1 MAVIKHQPKKYKKS
15 DKSVGFFIEFYEFY
29 KLQGGLNFDMIF
41 AYKEIIMQNELLHE
55 LEQRGFLNQASNMDG
70 LNAALNAGPI
80 AAYMGSD
87 PTADSLHVGHLVPV
101 MMMRWLQK
109 YGHRP
114 LMLVGGATGRIGDP
128 SGRDT
133 GRPMMTEE
141 LLAKNVAGLKKSYSK
156 FIKFGDGASDA
167 IIVDN
172 YDWLKDYNHLDFLR
186 DYGTDFTVPR
196 MLSME
201 SVKRRLENGMT
212 FLEFNYM
219 TFQAVD
225 FLTLYKKYGCI
236 LQTCGADQWGN
247 AIMGVELIRKKLGKE
262 AFVLSTALITDSAG
276 NKIGKSAGNAIWV
289 NEDKTSPYEYY
300 QYFRNTPDD
309 LVEKF
314 LKIFTEI
321 PLDEIA
327 RLSALQGA
335 ELNEAKKVL
344 AFAATEIA
352 HGTAAA
358 QSAADTAAS
367 LFGGAGASENMP
379 TFELEMI
386 GPMAML
392 DFLVVIGLFPSKS
405 EARRMVE
412 QGGIQIDSNKI
423 IDWKSTV
430 APADEIIVQKG
441 KKTFLRVLKKN

>member
-1 MAVIKHQPKKYKKS
+1 
-15 DKSVGFFIEFYEFY
+15 
-29 KLQGGLNFDMIF
+29 
-41 AYKEIIMQNELLHE
+41 MQNELLRE
-55 LEQRGFLNQASNMDG
+55 LTARGFINQVSNIDALND
-70 LNAALNAGPI
+70 ALNAGRI
-80 AAYMGSD
+80 AAYLGSD

-114 LMLVGGATGRIGDP
+114 IMLVGGATGRIGDP
-128 SGRDT
+128 SGRDS

-141 LLAKNVAGLKKSYSK
+141 VLAHNIAGLKKSYSK
-156 FIKFGDGASDA
+156 FFRFGDGASDA
-167 IIVDN
+167 IMVDN
-172 YDWLKDYNHLDFLR
+172 YDWMKGYSHLDFLR
-186 DYGTDFTVPR
+186 DFGTDFTVPR

-201 SVKRRLENGMT
+201 SVKRRLETGMT

-225 FLTLYKKYGCI
+225 FLTLYKDYGCI

-247 AIMGVELIRKKLGKE
+247 AIMGIELIRKKLGKE
-262 AFVLSTALITDSAG
+262 AFVLSTSLITDSNG
-276 NKIGKSAGNAIWV
+276 KKIGKSAGNAIWV

-321 PLDEIA
+321 PLAEIE
-327 RLSALQGA
+327 RLAALKGA
-335 ELNEAKKVL
+335 ELNEAKKIL
-344 AFAATEIA
+344 AYAATEIA

-358 QSAADTAAS
+358 DAAAA
-367 LFGGAGASENMP
+367 LFGGGADMSNAPSVEMP
-379 TFELEMI
+379 MNA
-386 GPMAML
+386 PMGVV
-392 DFLVVIGLFPSKS
+392 DFLCAAGLFPSKS

-412 QGGIQIDSNKI
+412 QGGIQIDGVKI
-423 IDWKSTV
+423 TDPRAMI
-430 APADEIIVQKG
+430 APACDIMVQKG
-441 KKTFLRVLKKN
+441 KKTFLRVMCK

>member
-1 MAVIKHQPKKYKKS
+1 
-15 DKSVGFFIEFYEFY
+15 
-29 KLQGGLNFDMIF
+29 
-41 AYKEIIMQNELLHE
+41 MQNELLQE
-55 LEQRGFLNQASNMDG
+55 LSARGFINQVSNLDALND
-70 LNAALNAGPI
+70 ALNAGPI
-80 AAYMGSD
+80 TAYLGSD

-141 LLAKNVAGLKKSYSK
+141 TLAHNIAGLKKSYSK
-156 FIKFGDGASDA
+156 FIKFGDGATDA
-167 IIVDN
+167 VIVDN
-172 YDWLKDYNHLDFLR
+172 YDWMSGYSHLDFLR
-186 DYGTDFTVPR
+186 DFGTDFTVPR

-225 FLTLYKKYGCI
+225 FLTLYKNYGCV

-247 AIMGVELIRKKLGKE
+247 AIMGIELIRKKLGKE
-262 AFVLSTALITDSAG
+262 AFVLSTSLITDAAG

-321 PLDEIA
+321 PLDEIE
-327 RLSALQGA
+327 RLAKLQGA
-335 ELNEAKKVL
+335 ELNEAKKIL

-358 QSAADTAAS
+358 QAAADAAAA
-367 LFGGAGASENMP
+367 LFGGGGAAQNAPTVEIEMP
-379 TFELEMI
+379 ADM
-386 GPMAML
+386 GVL
-392 DFLVVIGLFPSKS
+392 DFLCAAGLFPSKS

-412 QGGIQIDSNKI
+412 QGGIQIDGQKVTDPRAVIATAS
-423 IDWKSTV
+423 
-430 APADEIIVQKG
+430 EIMVQKG
-441 KKTFLRVLKKN
+441 KKTFLRVVRR